1 MSASRSDGFS
11 KSDIRALV
19 FDVFGTVVD
28 WRTSISRQAA
38 EFGSKHGV
46 EADWNQ
52 FADDWRAGYGAGMA
66 KVNAGEDEWK
76 IVDQIHRERLYVLLG
91 QYEFPTI
98 DEDEL
103 VEFNKSWHRLDGWP
117 DSTSGLTRLKSK
129 FTIASLSNG
138 NVALLTNMAKYA
150 NLPWDAV
157 LSAELTS
164 KYKPHPRAYQRTAEL
179 LGLEHSQV
187 MLVAAHNNDLRGA
200 IDAGLR
206 AALVTRPDEFGD
218 SKQPDLE
225 PEPDFDYFAK
235 DFNDLADQL
244 GCE

>member
-1 MSASRSDGFS
+1 MSDSEV
-11 KSDIRALV
+11 KALV

-46 EADWNQ
+46 TADWNQ

-66 KVNAGEDEWK
+66 KVNSGEVEWK
-76 IVDQIHRERLYVLLG
+76 IVDQIHRERLDVLLE
-91 QYEFPTI
+91 QYKFPSI
-98 DEDEL
+98 DEPEL

-117 DSTSGLTRLKSK
+117 DSTGGLTRLKSK
-129 FTIASLSNG
+129 YIIASLSNG
-138 NVALLTNMAKYA
+138 NIALLTNMAKYA

-157 LSAELTS
+157 LSAELAG
-164 KYKPHPRAYQRTAEL
+164 KYKGHPWAYQKTAQL
-179 LGLEHSQV
+179 LGLEYDEV

-200 IDAGLR
+200 IEAGLK
-206 AALVTRPDEFGD
+206 AALVTRPDEFGGA
-218 SKQPDLE
+218 KPADLE
-225 PEPDFDYFAK
+225 PEPDFNYFAS

-244 GCE
+244 GCK